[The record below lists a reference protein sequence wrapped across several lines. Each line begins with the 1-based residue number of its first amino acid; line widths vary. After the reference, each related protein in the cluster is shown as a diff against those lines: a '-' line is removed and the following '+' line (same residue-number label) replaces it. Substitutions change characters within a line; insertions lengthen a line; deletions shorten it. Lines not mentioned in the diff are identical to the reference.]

1 MGVGVGLV
9 AIRERKRPYSEQ
21 GGFCE
26 EPGGGWGTAEF
37 EERKQWT
44 GSAESGSGRVRG
56 HYSAVGSDLVAL
68 AFGLRK
74 QVTNNDFLPLIRTKE
89 EGQRMLIAAKIA
101 TAVWD
106 ALGQGMTGQNRDR
119 LISSAWAYLESGAFR
134 HDLELVGV
142 FVDAEVFLREL
153 RELAGE

>member
-26 EPGGGWGTAEF
+26 ESGGSGGTAVF
-37 EERKQWT
+37 EERKRIS
-44 GSAESGSGRVRG
+44 GSAEPGSGGVRG
-56 HYSAVGSDLVAL
+56 CYSAVGSDLIAL
-68 AFGLRK
+68 AFGQRK

-106 ALGQGMTGQNRDR
+106 ALGQGMTGQNRER